1 MSEKRFVIDEKTNY
15 KDYPIILDTQ
25 TNNWWIIQDTMM
37 GTEKLLDLLNEL
49 FNENDVLK
57 QKLKTK
63 YIVNKQYEEMKRLQK
78 ENEKLKEQKQRLI
91 HHMNRKPKR

>member
-63 YIVNKQYEEMKRLQK
+63 QK

>member
-37 GTEKLLDLLNEL
+37 GTEKLLDLLNKLYEGD
-49 FNENDVLK
+49 EKSRRLK
-57 QKLKTK
+57 
-63 YIVNKQYEEMKRLQK
+63 E